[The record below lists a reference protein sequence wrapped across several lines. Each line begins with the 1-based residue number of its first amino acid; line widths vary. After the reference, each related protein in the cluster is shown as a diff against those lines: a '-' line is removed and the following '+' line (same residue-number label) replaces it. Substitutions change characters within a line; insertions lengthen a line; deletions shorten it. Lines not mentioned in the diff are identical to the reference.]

1 MNPNAP
7 ICPGLIKDPTKAE
20 PSFLTASAPEAVW
33 PDVVELQEV
42 LVKQRPTPGVP
53 GGPETVIRAEPLG
66 PEVVVA
72 LELLAQLPELP
83 VTPDWIFKF
92 CVLDELLQV
101 YAFAGDVGVI

>member
-7 ICPGLIKDPTKAE
+7 ICPDPIVDPTKAG

-33 PDVVELQEV
+33 PEAVELQEV

-53 GGPETVIRAEPLG
+53 AGPETPIFAEPLG

-83 VTPDWIFKF
+83 FTPD
-92 CVLDELLQV
+92 
-101 YAFAGDVGVI
+101 

>member
-7 ICPGLIKDPTKAE
+7 ICPGLIADPTKAE

-33 PDVVELQEV
+33 PEAVELQEV
-42 LVKQRPTPGVP
+42 LVKQRSTPGVP
-53 GGPETVIRAEPLG
+53 VGPEAAICAEPLG

-83 VTPDWIFKF
+83 
-92 CVLDELLQV
+92 
-101 YAFAGDVGVI
+101 FAPV